1 MEDYLKKQPEL
12 IERFREQNRDLLNS
26 IKERF
31 MEFNQDSDVISKYLL
46 TVALVQIMA
55 AVSQKTKEEIA
66 QHMRE
71 QGLNIIDIPVVMN

>member
-1 MEDYLKKQPEL
+1 MQDYLKKQPEL

>member
-1 MEDYLKKQPEL
+1 MEDYLKEHPEL

-31 MEFNQDSDVISKYLL
+31 MEFSQDSDVISKYLL

-55 AVSQKTKEEIA
+55 AVSLETKEKIA